1 MLPIA
6 ITKLISNCR
15 TGVEELTLARFMK
28 FGIGQVVEEEFL
40 NVFMD
45 YCNKT
50 EITVD
55 VFWNDGITYD
65 GTWENKLLNF
75 FSKVTP
81 KLIEDILRGNNSK
94 LRNSRMQAMLRMVG
108 FGDNAGSG
116 LPAILA

>member
-1 MLPIA
+1 MLAIA

-28 FGIGQVVEEEFL
+28 FGIGQVVEEEFP

-45 YCNKT
+45 YRNKT

-94 LRNSRMQAMLRMVG
+94 LRNSHMQAMLRMVG